1 VSAARPAFTQANHQ
15 RRQRRR
21 LRGSSCPLPGRHG
34 LGCSPGRGARV
45 RRCLD
50 RGAGDCRRLHYDGH
64 IITAPGH
71 NHVQTPLAGLV
82 EAALTAPA
90 FSDLVDRAATS
101 PDGLRLVGPVGARL
115 FVAAALARNGPL
127 LVVTATGREADD
139 LTAELRSVLG
149 GAVALFPSWETLPH
163 ERLSP
168 GVDTVGTRL
177 LVLRRLAHPDDTR
190 LGPPLRVVV
199 TTARSLLQP
208 MAAGVGAATNTEPVM
223 LTVGDEA
230 NFDDIVA
237 RLVELAYTRVD
248 MVGKRGEFA
257 VRGGILDVFAPT
269 AEHPV
274 RIEFWGDEV
283 TEMRMF
289 SVADQ
294 RSIPEIRTDTL
305 VAMPCRELLL
315 TDDVRA
321 RAAALALEQPRS
333 GNTVAGTTGDMLAR
347 LAEGIPVDGMEALLP
362 VLRPDDLSLL
372 TDRLAA
378 GAPVL
383 VCDPEK
389 VRTRA
394 ADLIKTGREF
404 LEASW
409 SVAAVGGGAPI
420 DIEQLGGSGFRG
432 FDEVRAAAAAG
443 GHAWW
448 TLSQLPDES
457 AVELGVRP
465 APSTRKGAPDG
476 IAELFAMLRAHVAT
490 GGLAAIVAP
499 GTGTVHRVV
508 EQLAESDTP
517 ATILEPGA
525 HPGPGAVGVI
535 KGPLHT
541 GLMVPGAGL
550 VIIAESDLTG
560 NRGAAAEGKRLA
572 AKRRNV
578 VDPLALTAGDL
589 VVHDQHGIGKFV
601 EMTERTVGGA
611 RREYLVLE
619 YGSAKKGG
627 GADNTDKLFVPMD
640 SLDQLSRYVGGQAP
654 ALSRLG
660 GSDWANTKTKARKAV
675 REIATELVALYAK
688 RQAATGH
695 AFAPDSPW
703 QAEMEDAF
711 GFTETADQLTA
722 IGEVKADMEKPVPM
736 DRVICGDVGY
746 GKTEIAVRAAF
757 KAVQDGK
764 QVAVLVPT
772 TLLADQHLQT
782 FAERMAG
789 FPVTVKGLSRFTDA
803 ADSKSA
809 IDGLADGSVDIVI
822 GTHRLLQTGVRWKD
836 LGLVIVDEEQRFGVE
851 HKEHIKSLRTHVDV
865 LTMSATPI
873 PRTLE
878 MSLAGIREMS
888 TILTPPEERYPV
900 LTYVGVHDDKQ
911 VAAALRRELLRDG
924 QAFYIHN
931 RVNSIDAAAA
941 RVSALV
947 PEARVVVAHGQ
958 LPEEQLERTVEGF
971 WNREFDILVCTT
983 IVETG
988 LDISNANTLIVER
1001 ADTFG
1006 LSQLHQLRGR
1016 VGRSRERGYAYF
1028 LYSPDTPL
1036 TETAHDRL
1044 ATIAQ
1049 NNELGAG
1056 MAVAMKDLEIRG
1068 AGNVLGVE
1076 QSGHV
1081 AGVGFD
1087 LYVRLVGEAVEAYR
1101 AAYLAAAS
1109 GETVTSPQEPK
1120 DVRIDLPIDA
1130 HLPPDYIGSD
1140 RLRLE
1145 GYRRLAAAASDGA
1158 VYAVVE
1164 ELTDRYGPL
1173 PEPARRLVAVAR
1185 LRLLCRRYGITE
1197 ISATGSAGQPST
1209 LRISPVTLPDSAQV
1223 RLKRLYPAGSYRPTT
1238 SMVQVPIPRAGTGI
1252 AAPRIR
1258 DVELAQMVADL
1269 VLALDGQ
1276 PRGEV
1281 DITAVPQAA
1290 DAEGAGR

>member
-1 VSAARPAFTQANHQ
+1 A
-15 RRQRRR
+15 
-21 LRGSSCPLPGRHG
+21 
-34 LGCSPGRGARV
+34 
-45 RRCLD
+45 
-50 RGAGDCRRLHYDGH
+50 
-64 IITAPGH
+64 
-71 NHVQTPLAGLV
+71 
-82 EAALTAPA
+82 
-90 FSDLVDRAATS
+90 
-101 PDGLRLVGPVGARL
+101 GPV
-115 FVAAALARNGPL
+115 
-127 LVVTATGREADD
+127 LVVTATGREAED
-139 LTAELRSVLG
+139 LTAELQAVHG
-149 GAVALFPSWETLPH
+149 AAVAVFPSWETLPH

-168 GVDTVGTRL
+168 GVDTVGARL
-177 LVLRRLAHPDDTR
+177 TVLRRLALPEDSR

-208 MAAGVGAATNTEPVM
+208 LAGVVDIEPVT
-223 LTVGDEA
+223 LSVGAEADFESTVE
-230 NFDDIVA
+230 

-257 VRGGILDVFAPT
+257 VRGGILDVFTPT

-274 RIEFWGDEV
+274 RVEFWGDEV
-283 TEMRMF
+283 SEMRMF

-294 RSIPEIRTDTL
+294 RSIPEIE
-305 VAMPCRELLL
+305 VAAVIAVPCRELLL
-315 TDDVRA
+315 TNEVRQ
-321 RAAALALEQPRS
+321 RSAALAADMGPVPEAESQ
-333 GNTVAGTTGDMLAR
+333 VTGSVRDMLTK

-362 VLRPDDLSLL
+362 VLRPGDLALL
-372 TDRLAA
+372 TDRLPD

-383 VCDPEK
+383 ICDPEK

-394 ADLIKTGREF
+394 ADLLKTGQEF

-409 SVAAVGGGAPI
+409 SVAALGGNAPI
-420 DIEQLGGSGFRG
+420 DVEALGGSGFRG
-432 FDEVRAAAAAG
+432 FTEVREAAAAAG
-443 GHAWW
+443 HPWW
-448 TLSQLPDES
+448 TLSQLATES
-457 AVELGVRP
+457 GTEVDVRP
-465 APSTRKGAPDG
+465 APSARSQQNLDE
-476 IAELFAMLRAHVAT
+476 IFAMLRAHLAT
-490 GGLAAIVAP
+490 GGLAAVVTP
-499 GTGTVHRVV
+499 GTGTAHRVV
-508 EQLAESDTP
+508 EQLSESDVA
-517 ATILEPGA
+517 ATMLEPGA
-525 HPGPGAVGVI
+525 VPTVGVVGVL
-535 KGPLHT
+535 KGPLHD
-541 GLMVPGAGL
+541 GMVLPGVNL
-550 VIIAESDLTG
+550 VVITETDLTG
-560 NRGAAAEGKRLA
+560 NRATATEGKRLA

-601 EMTERTVGGA
+601 EMTERVVGGA

-619 YGSAKKGG
+619 YASAKRGG
-627 GADNTDKLFVPMD
+627 GSDRLYVPMD
-640 SLDQLSRYVGGQAP
+640 SLDQLSRYVGGQEP
-654 ALSRLG
+654 TLSRLG
-660 GSDWANTKTKARKAV
+660 GSDWTNTKTKARKAV
-675 REIATELVALYAK
+675 REIASELVALYAK
-688 RQAATGH
+688 RQSAPGH
-695 AFAPDSPW
+695 AFAPDTPW

-711 GFTETADQLTA
+711 GFTETMDQLTA
-722 IGEVKADMEKPVPM
+722 ITEVKSDMEKPVPM

-782 FAERMAG
+782 FAARMAG
-789 FPVTVKGLSRFTDA
+789 FPVTVKGLSRFTDPTE
-803 ADSKSA
+803 SRTV
-809 IDGLADGSVDIVI
+809 IDGLKDGSVDVVI
-822 GTHRLLQTGVRWKD
+822 GTHRLLQTAVTWKD

-851 HKEHIKSLRTHVDV
+851 HKEHIKSMRTHVDV

-888 TILTPPEERYPV
+888 TILTPPEERFPV
-900 LTYVGVHDDKQ
+900 LTYVGPHDDRQ

-931 RVNSIDAAAA
+931 RVKSIDNAAA
-941 RVSALV
+941 RVRQLV

-958 LPEEQLERTVEGF
+958 MPEELLERTVEGF

-1028 LYSPDTPL
+1028 LYPPEVPL

-1049 NNELGAG
+1049 NNDLGAG

-1068 AGNVLGVE
+1068 AGNVLGAE

-1101 AAYLAAAS
+1101 AVVDGKTIAAV
-1109 GETVTSPQEPK
+1109 EEPK
-1120 DVRIDLPIDA
+1120 EVRIDLPIDA

-1145 GYRRLAAAASDGA
+1145 AYRRLAAAADDAA
-1158 VYAVVE
+1158 VASVVE
-1164 ELTDRYGPL
+1164 ELVDRYGPL
-1173 PEPARRLVAVAR
+1173 PEPAQRLLAVAR
-1185 LRLLCRRYGITE
+1185 LRLLCRRYGVTE
-1197 ISATGSAGQPST
+1197 VSAISDSTIRVAPLTLQDSGQ
-1209 LRISPVTLPDSAQV
+1209 L
-1223 RLKRLYPAGSYRPTT
+1223 RLKRMYPGAAYRATT
-1238 SMVQVPIPRAGTGI
+1238 STVQIPIPRAGANVG
-1252 AAPRIR
+1252 APRIR
-1258 DVELAQMVADL
+1258 DLELARAVAGL
-1269 VLALDGQ
+1269 LLTLDGR
-1276 PRGEV
+1276 PASEI
-1281 DITAVPQAA
+1281 DITDLGGGTVG
-1290 DAEGAGR
+1290 GAGQSL